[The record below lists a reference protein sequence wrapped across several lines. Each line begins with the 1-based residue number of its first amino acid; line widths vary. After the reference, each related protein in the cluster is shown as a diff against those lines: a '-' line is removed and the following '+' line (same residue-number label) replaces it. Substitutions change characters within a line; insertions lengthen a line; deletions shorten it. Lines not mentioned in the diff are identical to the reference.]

1 MEPPIE
7 EQPDGHASES
17 SPVPV
22 IPIPD
27 DPGEPEYATPPDDD
41 DGPGVGDEYPDEP
54 HDV

>member
-1 MEPPIE
+1 M
-7 EQPDGHASES
+7 PDPTEIPTTGSA
-17 SPVPV
+17 PVPI

-27 DPGEPEYATPPDDD
+27 DPGEPEYTTPPDDD